1 MRTTTETAPLSLDD
15 TAHGLLSTLCFHV
28 HQRNFDAAR
37 PLFPRVHKL
46 LPRALRVRLKRA
58 VLSET
63 VEEAMLGG
71 IPGACCGK
79 SWFCVCCT
87 FDDIL
92 AAAGFVGEQHGCKH
106 THSVQKRRDNSLFVN
121 YDAKPEPAPATVRRV
136 ATAMAKPTPGRF
148 AAARYASSDSSSDS
162 GLSSR
167 EPSPAPSD
175 SSCGGGRVNKRAAP
189 RARATATKPYAR
201 PAPRPSRAVDALAGE
216 MAAFRP
222 FADREVDAL
231 VDSLAAST
239 LAPEAH
245 SIFEW
250 LQQQQAAQSAYA
262 YAYVYTPPTS
272 TYTAPAGAT
281 AGASSIYATAWPR
294 TRADAG
300 GF

>member
-37 PLFPRVHKL
+37 PLFPRVHKH

-58 VLSET
+58 ALSET

-92 AAAGFVGEQHGCKH
+92 AAAGFVGEHHGCKH
-106 THSVQKRRDNSLFVN
+106 THSVQKRQDNSLFVN
-121 YDAKPEPAPATVRRV
+121 YDMPKTAPVAVRRV

-175 SSCGGGRVNKRAAP
+175 SSCDGGRVNKRAAP

-222 FADREVDAL
+222 FADRELDAL

-245 SIFEW
+245 NIFEW
-250 LQQQQAAQSAYA
+250 LQQQQQAAQSAYA
-262 YAYVYTPPTS
+262 PAHTRAYTYTPR
-272 TYTAPAGAT
+272 
-281 AGASSIYATAWPR
+281 ASAWPR